1 MSGVDL
7 RLVSRGDEVYL
18 NPGDVDDE
26 PDDQMDVEKHSEEEG
41 IHGSSSGLW
50 QGQAGGIVPPP

>member
-1 MSGVDL
+1 
-7 RLVSRGDEVYL
+7 VYL